1 MSLSVRQSLVLL
13 AREFDALVICDDV
26 YDLLYWNVSN
36 DNHAKKPV
44 KAIVPRLV
52 DVDATLAGGS
62 ERPGADGFG
71 NVMSNGSFSK
81 IVAPGTRTGWA
92 EGRRLTYVISL
103 FTNIMQARPNLRL
116 RWHRLAQIDQVVPLR
131 T

>member
-1 MSLSVRQSLVLL
+1 MSLSTRQSLVLL
-13 AREFDALVICDDV
+13 AREFDALIICDDV
-26 YDLLYWNVSN
+26 YDLLYWNVSTEN
-36 DNHAKKPV
+36 KVQTPV

-62 ERPGADGFG
+62 ERAGADGFG

-92 EGRRLTYVISL
+92 EGQDMHFSS
-103 FTNIMQARPNLRL
+103 Q
-116 RWHRLAQIDQVVPLR
+116 
-131 T
+131 